1 VNTLGEALDD
11 LLLAMPHA
19 YASRIAPGTTSRT
32 ASGNASSQSQSQ
44 SLKTY
49 KRRVYEG
56 SSAKLP
62 SDTEYE
68 AKRLLEAIGNDAD
81 EGTPGVVRSLAR
93 QLPSF
98 GIAKVRESLTLFE
111 PRNKAAYA
119 VGALKSEIAER
130 GL

>member
-1 VNTLGEALDD
+1 MNTLGEALDD
-11 LLLAMPHA
+11 LLLAVPHA

-32 ASGNASSQSQSQ
+32 PSGNASSQSQ

-68 AKRLLEAIGNDAD
+68 ANRLLEAFGNDAD

>member
-1 VNTLGEALDD
+1 VNTLGEELDD
-11 LLLAMPHA
+11 LLLA

-32 ASGNASSQSQSQ
+32 PSGNASSQSQSQ
-44 SLKTY
+44 SQSCWREFY
-49 KRRVYEG
+49 KG

-62 SDTEYE
+62 SDVKYE
-68 AKRLLEAIGNDAD
+68 ADSLLKAIGNDAD

-98 GIAKVRESLTLFE
+98 ALARVRESLTLFE

>member
-1 VNTLGEALDD
+1 MNTLGEALDD
-11 LLLAMPHA
+11 LLLAVPHA

-32 ASGNASSQSQSQ
+32 ASGNASSQSQ

-68 AKRLLEAIGNDAD
+68 ANRLLEAIGNDAD

>member
-19 YASRIAPGTTSRT
+19 YASRTPSSTT
-32 ASGNASSQSQSQ
+32 SSQSQSQ
-44 SLKTY
+44 SQSLHHKACSRRQFY
-49 KRRVYEG
+49 KG

-62 SDTEYE
+62 SDVEYE
-68 AKRLLEAIGNDAD
+68 ADRLLKAIGNDAD

-98 GIAKVRESLTLFE
+98 TLARVRESLALFD

-119 VGALKSEIAER
+119 VGALKSEIEER
-130 GL
+130 RAA

>member
-11 LLLAMPHA
+11 LLLAAPHA
-19 YASRIAPGTTSRT
+19 YASRITPGTTSRT
-32 ASGNASSQSQSQ
+32 PSGTASSQSQ

-68 AKRLLEAIGNDAD
+68 ANRLLEAIGNDAD

>member
-1 VNTLGEALDD
+1 MNTLGEALDD

-19 YASRIAPGTTSRT
+19 SASRIAPGTTSRT
-32 ASGNASSQSQSQ
+32 PSGTASSQSQ

-68 AKRLLEAIGNDAD
+68 ANRLLEAIGNDAD
-81 EGTPGVVRSLAR
+81 EGTPDVVRSLAR